1 MPATSRIL
9 IITTGGTVTMVRT
22 PKGLRPCQNAAS
34 LHEHVPELHQ
44 VATIDVMALANIDSS
59 NLQPELW
66 QALARTIADRIGDYD
81 GVVVTHGTD
90 TLSYTASALSFMLRD
105 LPRPVVVTGAQI
117 PLGEIGSD
125 GRANLVNAVRVATSD
140 LAEVVVVFGAQVIFG
155 TRAKKT
161 SVFDMQAIT
170 SVNEL
175 PLGNIGLFT
184 RFNLPY
190 RRRGDRRCTCR
201 EALNEH
207 LALIQLFPGFN
218 PALFDYVAKT
228 HDGIVV
234 AGYGT
239 GNLPSEGRSLLP
251 GIRTATARG
260 VPVVVCTQCTMG
272 STQMELYQV
281 GRAALE
287 AGAIPG
293 LDMTPE
299 TAVVKLMWVLGQ
311 TQDMRRVVEL
321 MQRPLAWE
329 LHPMP

>member
-22 PKGLRPCQNAAS
+22 PAGLRPCQNADS
-34 LHEHVPELHQ
+34 LHEHVPELDQ
-44 VATIDVMALANIDSS
+44 MATIDVQRLANIDSS
-59 NLQPELW
+59 NLQPSLW
-66 QALARTIADRIGDYD
+66 QDLARAIVARIDRYD
-81 GVVVTHGTD
+81 GIVVTHGTD
-90 TLSYTASALSFMLRD
+90 TLSYTAAALSFMLKD
-105 LPRPVVVTGAQI
+105 LPKPVVITGAQI

-125 GRANLVNAVRVATSD
+125 GRANLVNAVRIATSD

-175 PLGNIGLFT
+175 PLGTIGLFT

-190 RRRGDRRCTCR
+190 RRRDTRRCTCR
-201 EALNEH
+201 EAIDDRV
-207 LALIQLFPGFN
+207 ALLQMFPGFD
-218 PALFDYVAKT
+218 PALLDYAAKT
-228 HDGIVV
+228 HHGIVI

-239 GNLPSEGRSLLP
+239 GNLPTEGRSLIP
-251 GIRTATARG
+251 AIHQATTRG
-260 VPVVVCTQCTMG
+260 VPVVVCTQCIMG

-281 GRAALE
+281 GRTALE

-311 TQDMRRVVEL
+311 TRSLDRITEL
-321 MQRPLAWE
+321 MLQPLASE
-329 LHPMP
+329 LHPVT

>member
-1 MPATSRIL
+1 M
-9 IITTGGTVTMVRT
+9 
-22 PKGLRPCQNAAS
+22 
-34 LHEHVPELHQ
+34 
-44 VATIDVMALANIDSS
+44 
-59 NLQPELW
+59 
-66 QALARTIADRIGDYD
+66 
-81 GVVVTHGTD
+81 
-90 TLSYTASALSFMLRD
+90 
-105 LPRPVVVTGAQI
+105 
-117 PLGEIGSD
+117 
-125 GRANLVNAVRVATSD
+125 
-140 LAEVVVVFGAQVIFG
+140 
-155 TRAKKT
+155 
-161 SVFDMQAIT
+161 
-170 SVNEL
+170 
-175 PLGNIGLFT
+175 
-184 RFNLPY
+184 
-190 RRRGDRRCTCR
+190 
-201 EALNEH
+201 
-207 LALIQLFPGFN
+207 
-218 PALFDYVAKT
+218 AKT